1 MPTCANSLNI
11 IRNAMRDLGARIEN
25 RFNGIEYAHLPA
37 GTVSYRCRFHGPDA
51 GATLT
56 HVYVAPRDGRRG
68 FAVPVG
74 KVATVD
80 LALATRGDR

>member
-1 MPTCANSLNI
+1 MSRNENSLNV
-11 IRNAMRDLGARIEN
+11 IRNAMRDLGARIESGD
-25 RFNGIEYAHLPA
+25 GIEYAHLPA

-51 GATLT
+51 GAILT

-68 FAVPVG
+68 FALPVG

-80 LALATRGDR
+80 LALAR